1 MQIVL
6 NLPSKMQLE
15 LSVFPIQVFT
25 IPVQTPMQ
33 AIDALRNG
41 VPMGNTLHDV
51 MYLFGEKHNTM
62 TGILCS
68 SDSIEQRG
76 EKYYLK
82 K

>member
-1 MQIVL
+1 
-6 NLPSKMQLE
+6 
-15 LSVFPIQVFT
+15 
-25 IPVQTPMQ
+25 MQ

-51 MYLFGEKHNTM
+51 MYIFGEKRDTM

-82 K
+82 MMLPKFRIIYYLLMTFCKSVN